1 MAKTNAQLDREIRA
15 ALASRAR
22 RRGHGRQ
29 HSTTLEAERE
39 PTADELYMVAYDV
52 LREYEGYKKLG
63 QLKSQEAKEVAKRF
77 NRIRKEVEQKHPG
90 VTPPEQFTK
99 LLDKVTKP
107 EKTYAQAQRDLLD
120 NLRANGWTVSAP
132 LKIPHATSPN
142 GELRLWFKPQAVWF
156 TRGNRHNFKDARTIS
171 YDLDIRARDPDAF
184 RAYMERWSEQRSDA

>member
-1 MAKTNAQLDREIRA
+1 MAKTSAQLDREIRA

-22 RRGHGRQ
+22 RRGRGRQ
-29 HSTTLEAERE
+29 HSTALEAERE

-63 QLKSQEAKEVAKRF
+63 QLKSPEAKELAKRF

-90 VTPPEQFTK
+90 AAPPEQFSK

-107 EKTYAQAQRDLLD
+107 EKTYAQAQRDILD
-120 NLRANGWTVSAP
+120 NLRANGWEMSAA

-142 GELRLWFKPQAVWF
+142 GEFRLWFKPQAVWF
-156 TRGNRHNFKDARTIS
+156 TKGNRHNFKDARTVS
-171 YDLDIRARDPDAF
+171 YDLDIRTRDPDAF
-184 RAYMERWSEQRSDA
+184 RASMERWSERSGE